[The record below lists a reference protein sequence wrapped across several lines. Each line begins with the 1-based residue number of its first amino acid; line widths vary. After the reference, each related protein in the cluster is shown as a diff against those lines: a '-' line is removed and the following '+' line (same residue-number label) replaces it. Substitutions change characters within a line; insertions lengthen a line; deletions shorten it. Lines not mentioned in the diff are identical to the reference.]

1 MRCPCHAEIS
11 ASSRF
16 CPHCGRRAAEELA
29 LASTGSLRSNGA
41 TTVPARDEIPTI
53 AASRSV
59 EKTTSDTLTP
69 QLPGKYTARL
79 AAGIR
84 PEPII
89 RDLFEQENQLRKILE
104 AVIVEWPANL
114 TGRAVEEAKEYLRTH
129 CKVCGKETMSRKQAA
144 TPLCG
149 YCEEV

>member
-29 LASTGSLRSNGA
+29 LASTGSLRGNTG
-41 TTVPARDEIPTI
+41 TTVLARDEIPSI
-53 AASRSV
+53 ASSRSV
-59 EKTTSDTLTP
+59 EKSTSDTLTP

-89 RDLFEQENQLRKILE
+89 RDLFEHKNQLRNLLQS
-104 AVIVEWPANL
+104 VIAEWPANL
-114 TGRAVEEAKEYLRTH
+114 PGRAAEQAKDYLRTH
-129 CKVCGKETMSRKQAA
+129 CTVCGKETLGRKQAVK
-144 TPLCG
+144 PRCG